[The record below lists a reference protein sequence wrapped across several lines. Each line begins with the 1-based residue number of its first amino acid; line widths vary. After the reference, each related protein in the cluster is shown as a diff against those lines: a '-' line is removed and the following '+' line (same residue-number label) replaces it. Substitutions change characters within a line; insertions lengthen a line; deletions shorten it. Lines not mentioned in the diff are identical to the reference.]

1 MNNNLEIINNDKK
14 WKRSSALATAQ
25 KKYYEKNKNKL
36 TADQLKYNKEYVKK
50 DIKCE
55 CGVHYKM
62 ASKYLHMRSK
72 KHERRMEK
80 LKNGDDPN
88 ISNSMTKTPCECG
101 SLILKRNQKVHE
113 TSTKHKKYMEEK
125 RCIIIN

>member
-1 MNNNLEIINNDKK
+1 MNNSNDSEIINNDKK

-36 TADQLKYNKEYVKK
+36 TVDQIKYNKNYVKK
-50 DIKCE
+50 EIKCE
-55 CGVHYKM
+55 CGANYKM

-72 KHERRMEK
+72 KHERRMQKIE
-80 LKNGDDPN
+80 NGQNPDLCE
-88 ISNSMTKTPCECG
+88 SMTKVSCECG
-101 SLILKRNQKVHE
+101 SVILKRNQKVHE

-125 RCIIIN
+125 NV